1 MKERGAA
8 GIRITLYEG
17 VIRVFHEDGTTL
29 LHQRDA
35 WDGEW
40 DELWQFI
47 RRPFPSTLRG
57 ITVSREEA
65 DLE

>member
-1 MKERGAA
+1 MKEKGSA
-8 GIRITLYEG
+8 GITITLHDG
-17 VIRVFHEDGTTL
+17 VICVYHEQDGTL
-29 LHQRDA
+29 LHKRDA

-47 RRPFPSTLRG
+47 RRPFPNTLRG

-65 DLE
+65 GLE